1 MPHEAQ
7 SVIMTRH
14 KITRSRNEMTSIAD
28 LRQEYSAGGLSESD
42 AGNDPFALFRR
53 WFEQALAAG
62 LHEPNAFA
70 LATATP
76 DGVPSV
82 RLVLLKML
90 DDRGLTFYPN
100 LESRKGH
107 EKAANPRVAL
117 VFPWHPLERQVRA
130 EGTVEVVT
138 PAESDAY
145 FATRPLGS
153 RLGAWASAQS
163 DEIPGREYLE
173 KQHTALMAKYPDGNV
188 PRPPNWG
195 GYRVLPSAFEFWQ
208 GRPSRLHDR
217 IAFTHRPDGSWAKS
231 RLAP

>member
-1 MPHEAQ
+1 MP
-7 SVIMTRH
+7 
-14 KITRSRNEMTSIAD
+14 SIAAM
-28 LRQEYSAGGLSESD
+28 RQEYSVGGLSEAQ
-42 AGNDPFALFRR
+42 AGGDPFALFRL
-53 WFEQALAAG
+53 WFEQAWSAG
-62 LHEPNAFA
+62 VHEPNAMV

-76 DGVPSV
+76 DGVPSA

-90 DDRGLTFYPN
+90 DDRGLTFFTNYD
-100 LESRKGH
+100 SRKGR
-107 EKAANPRVAL
+107 EMADNPLAAL
-117 VFPWHPLERQVRA
+117 VFPWHALERQVRV

-138 PAESDAY
+138 PGESDEY

-163 DEIPGREYLE
+163 AEIPDRAYLE
-173 KQHTALMAKYPDGNV
+173 AQHGELMAKYPDGNV

-195 GYRVLPSAFEFWQ
+195 GYRVLPAAFEFWQ

-217 IAFTHRPDGSWAKS
+217 ILFTRRPDGSWARS